1 MRRNTQPFRRHK
13 RYFLLYIY
21 AVCKLSPLLFSLSV
35 LSCVVLLLS
44 SVRSLRD
51 LSKIVR
57 MLDKSNIK
65 LSNILNK
72 DAALSYMCHTKTCC
86 SCSVSN
92 FGEKNVSDFLR

>member
-1 MRRNTQPFRRHK
+1 M
-13 RYFLLYIY
+13 
-21 AVCKLSPLLFSLSV
+21 

-72 DAALSYMCHTKTCC
+72 DVALSYTCHTKTCC
-86 SCSVSN
+86 SCSVLN
-92 FGEKNVSDFLR
+92 LGEKNSFLISCDKHIMSIAIVFS